1 MREKLSEWWEVWIR
15 VPGKP
20 PVRVR
25 RNGQPQDERIPH
37 EGFVSKEDTKE
48 WTETNRYAHVV
59 HVTRFKKGTRR
70 SAIGDTV
77 DDASINEPAV
87 SVRKVGMTFLVTS
100 RAPSGARRVVAN
112 CESFELALVLVNWI
126 RKNPD

>member
-1 MREKLSEWWEVWIR
+1 MRGKLSEWWEVWIR

-59 HVTRFKKGTRR
+59 HVTRFKKNTRR
-70 SAIGDTV
+70 PALGQIVPDET
-77 DDASINEPAV
+77 NEPPV
-87 SVRKVGMTFLVTS
+87 GLRKVGVSYLVTVK
-100 RAPSGARRVVAN
+100 RDGVRLVVAI
-112 CESFELALVLVNWI
+112 CESVELALVLVNWI
-126 RKNPD
+126 RETG